1 MPAKVK
7 LFFSRRQML
16 EAAFW
21 LLVAL
26 LLYLFMLSADSLAMR
41 RHLAI
46 AEALLSGQLWGR
58 QALVGS
64 LEYAPLPSLLLLVF
78 AAPLQLLNLSASKL
92 LCALAQAYCLN
103 RMFKLQR
110 LFGKSWQTPL
120 PLLLIALLLFCWKDP
135 FLFGTADP
143 GWISAAVYAGFFY
156 HMCLWQHDQELR
168 HLVAGALFLGLL
180 CLCGASAILLAALSY
195 VIALAEIRKKL
206 GEPEKFAGLPTVLG
220 MPLLYCFALLFIWN
234 WLIMND
240 PLFLLR
246 DFWLRAGSMNLALF
260 KQGAM
265 SQLLFFYL
273 LGLLV
278 LLIAA
283 QFSDQSMG
291 TRLLQA
297 AFLLLPLCFMACR
310 ALQVHPA
317 GVATLSGMA
326 LLLLF
331 LVFSYSNFNTRISE
345 NLAWCAA
352 LALMFC
358 GFCVFPNLTK
368 PFQDPEPAS
377 VPAELL
383 CQHIDRFWPDSRI
396 MLYGLPLAST
406 YPDRPEKRFLARLD
420 FHEQMLH
427 EQAKD
432 EQMHLLI
439 PPNNGELYPKKHPV
453 LADIHRRGRDW
464 LLLEKQ
470 YPGGWQ
476 LWRCVTAP
484 SGESKLDHLR

>member
-78 AAPLQLLNLSASKL
+78 AAPLQFLNLSASKL

-283 QFSDQSMG
+283 QFSTKHG
-291 TRLLQA
+291 H
-297 AFLLLPLCFMACR
+297 ACR
-310 ALQVHPA
+310 PHSCCCRSVSWPA
-317 GVATLSGMA
+317 APCKCIPPEWRLSGIA

-358 GFCVFPNLTK
+358 GFCVSSPDKT
-368 PFQDPEPAS
+368 FQDPEPAS
-377 VPAELL
+377 VP
-383 CQHIDRFWPDSRI
+383 
-396 MLYGLPLAST
+396 
-406 YPDRPEKRFLARLD
+406 
-420 FHEQMLH
+420 
-427 EQAKD
+427 
-432 EQMHLLI
+432 
-439 PPNNGELYPKKHPV
+439 PNCSAN
-453 LADIHRRGRDW
+453 
-464 LLLEKQ
+464 
-470 YPGGWQ
+470 
-476 LWRCVTAP
+476 T
-484 SGESKLDHLR
+484 